1 MEIIRADHYATC
13 FGVERAL
20 ALTEEALK
28 LNNKPLY
35 SYGELIHNND
45 VLASLKDKG
54 LEIVEDLEGLDGS
67 NLVIRSHGVGQ
78 SVYSYCE
85 RNNIRIIDATCPK
98 VRRIHKIVR
107 QHCDDSYDIIIFGNR
122 NHPEVEGIE
131 GWCDK
136 HVFIYSDLNDYK
148 INHISSERKT
158 CIVFQT
164 TYNINK
170 YNEIKEYFYYLN
182 NNAIIV
188 KDTVCRAT
196 ELRQEVA
203 KKLAVEC
210 DSVLVI
216 GGKQSSNTKK
226 LYEICK
232 ELCDNTYWIENADEI
247 PYDLIKNSKKIGITA
262 GASTPLG
269 IVEEVIVN
277 VRTKRNA

>member
-13 FGVERAL
+13 FGVDRAL
-20 ALTEEALK
+20 EMTTEELKSEEAL
-28 LNNKPLY
+28 Y
-35 SYGELIHNND
+35 CYGELIHNND
-45 VLASLKDKG
+45 VLESLKAKG
-54 LEIVEDLEGLDGS
+54 LQIVNDLSGIKDS
-67 NLVIRSHGVGQ
+67 SLVIRSHGVGQ
-78 SVYSYCE
+78 SVYSECVK
-85 RNNIRIIDATCPK
+85 NNIRIIDATCPK
-98 VRRIHKIVR
+98 VKRIHGIVL
-107 QHCDDSYDIIIFGNR
+107 QYCEDNYDIIIFGNKD
-122 NHPEVEGIE
+122 HPEVEGIK

-136 HVFIYSDLNDYK
+136 KTFIYSDLNDYET
-148 INHISSERKT
+148 NHNFVGNNT

-170 YNEIKEYFYYLN
+170 YNEIKEFFYSLN

-196 ELRQEVA
+196 ELRQEAA
-203 KKLAVEC
+203 KKLAAEC

-232 ELCDNTYWIENADEI
+232 ELCDNTFWIENANEI

>member
-13 FGVERAL
+13 FGVDRAL
-20 ALTEEALK
+20 EITNDALELEDQLFC
-28 LNNKPLY
+28 
-35 SYGELIHNND
+35 YGELIHNND
-45 VLASLKDKG
+45 VLESLKCKG
-54 LEIVEDLEGLDGS
+54 LHIIEDINDLKDS
-67 NLVIRSHGVGQ
+67 SLVIRSHGVGH
-78 SVYSYCE
+78 SVYDYCE
-85 RNNIRIIDATCPK
+85 KNNIRIIDATCPK
-98 VRRIHKIVR
+98 VRRIHGIVR
-107 QHCDDSYDIIIFGNR
+107 QCCDDGDDIIIFGNKD
-122 NHPEVEGIE
+122 HPEVEGIK
-131 GWCDK
+131 GWCEK
-136 HVFIYSDLNDYK
+136 GVYIYSDLNDYK
-148 INHISSERKT
+148 INHLYAENKT

-170 YNEIKEYFYYLN
+170 YNEIKEYFYSLN

-196 ELRQEVA
+196 ELRQEAA

-232 ELCDNTYWIENADEI
+232 ELCDNTYWIENSDEI

-262 GASTPLG
+262 GASTPLR

-277 VRTKRNA
+277 VRTK